1 MTYSIALLRSAD
13 KFLSKLVRQQPSD
26 AQNIEEAIQSLA
38 ESPHPPGCEQLK
50 GYSGIFRIRVGNY
63 RICYRVD
70 GGELLIL
77 VIVINE
83 RNEIHQELR
92 RHLGR

>member
-13 KFLSKLVRQQPSD
+13 KFLSTLVRQEPTD

-50 GYSGIFRIRVGNY
+50 SYSGIFRIRVGNY

-77 VIVINE
+77 VIVINK